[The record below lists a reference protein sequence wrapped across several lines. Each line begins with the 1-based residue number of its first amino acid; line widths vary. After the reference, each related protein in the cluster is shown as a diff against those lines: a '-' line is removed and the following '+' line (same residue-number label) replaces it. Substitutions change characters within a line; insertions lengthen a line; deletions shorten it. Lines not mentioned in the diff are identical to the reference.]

1 MSGPDASADASPDA
15 AAPRR
20 GLIAA
25 LEVIAAEA
33 PPEGLSLS
41 ELGAR
46 LNERAFGVM
55 LFILA
60 IPVCMPFLYG
70 VPQIVALPMMA
81 LALQMAAGRDQ
92 PWMPAKFGAR
102 RLSLASLQRTAQGA
116 RKWFGWIEML
126 ARPRL
131 SVLTGPIG
139 ERVTGVLFVVFCTS
153 ILVPLPT
160 TNTAPGIGIAI
171 AAIGLITRDGLVLL
185 AGLVLG
191 LGWITLLIVGFALF
205 GLAFLDLL
213 SDALRAAAGWG
224 AGNPHVLA
232 AGTGAL
238 VLTGIALSRVL
249 RRRAPSPAGDE
260 PARVRA
266 METPAHP
273 VLRGG
278 DQALRPDVW
287 PLLGAAGS
295 GALLAGAFA
304 FEIFGGLPPCPLCI
318 DQRWAHVWPLI
329 AGIALFALYRFGPA
343 LPGLAVRAGSALMA
357 GLFAFATWRAV
368 RHAGLEYGL
377 LDTRCPAADMTG
389 VTLEDVMAQMDTP
402 QVLVACDEVYW
413 SLFGISM
420 AGYNVL
426 FSGALC
432 AISLIV
438 LFRKPAR
445 SAS

>member
-1 MSGPDASADASPDA
+1 
-15 AAPRR
+15 
-20 GLIAA
+20 
-25 LEVIAAEA
+25 
-33 PPEGLSLS
+33 
-41 ELGAR
+41 
-46 LNERAFGVM
+46 
-55 LFILA
+55 
-60 IPVCMPFLYG
+60 
-70 VPQIVALPMMA
+70 
-81 LALQMAAGRDQ
+81 
-92 PWMPAKFGAR
+92 
-102 RLSLASLQRTAQGA
+102 
-116 RKWFGWIEML
+116 
-126 ARPRL
+126 
-131 SVLTGPIG
+131 
-139 ERVTGVLFVVFCTS
+139 
-153 ILVPLPT
+153 
-160 TNTAPGIGIAI
+160 
-171 AAIGLITRDGLVLL
+171 
-185 AGLVLG
+185 VLG

-287 PLLGAAGS
+287 PLLGSAGS

-368 RHAGLEYGL
+368 RHAGLEYRL